1 MVGDR
6 LSGVHMA
13 IIFLAA
19 CQLLHD
25 VSFAQAGSSQNS
37 DSVDGTDSCGSCTL
51 DYSPVC
57 GKDNST
63 YSNKCYAEC
72 QLGQGA
78 WRPGR
83 CLHDELNPVAGCIGV
98 ARCDANPCEWPC
110 LNPLPDDAICF
121 LNACNGIEYQGQQ
134 LVPCAPLWVDPTTKK
149 VIRCNTTVKAPCRCT
164 KEYNPVCG
172 SDGVTYANNCTAACQ
187 LGQDGEWTAGACQ
200 EPCVCNKLYSPV
212 CGSNGQTYSND
223 CLAACDLGAD
233 GNWTVGKCGEP
244 CTCAPEKSPV
254 CGSNG
259 KTYENKCLAGCE
271 LGVRGAWTEGTCEAL
286 NPFTGCPDNEM
297 VQCFA
302 DPCSVSSCPADPG
315 ARCLASY
322 CSEGTFQGEPVGPCE
337 AVYVDLRG
345 NRVNCSVQSP
355 DEDGCICTMNYDP
368 VCGADGK
375 TYGNACEA
383 SCSKQEVAYQ
393 GECAS
398 LPSCPDNEM
407 VQCFADPCS
416 VSSCPADPGA
426 RCLASYCSEG
436 TFQGEPVGPCEAVYV
451 DLRGNRVN
459 CSVQSPDEDGCICTM
474 NYDPVCGADGKTYG
488 NACEA
493 SCSKQEVAYQGEC
506 ASLPSCAP
514 GSPRFMCTRQSP
526 CNEATCPG
534 VPGAKCITMPCDSV
548 YRGIKL
554 PPCSAIWYD
563 PTTGDLLNSTECFNC
578 PSTYQPV
585 CGRFNRT
592 YETFPNRCA
601 ASRLGVTDIKK
612 DGKCQR
618 CNGLECTIGKMKDW
632 CILGGPNETQCWS
645 KKYQCQPIVGGP
657 ADAYLGRCLP
667 FPNTTSTSSGRRF
680 RRHMLASQ
688 EEV

>member
-398 LPSCPDNEM
+398 LPSC
-407 VQCFADPCS
+407 
-416 VSSCPADPGA
+416 
-426 RCLASYCSEG
+426 
-436 TFQGEPVGPCEAVYV
+436 
-451 DLRGNRVN
+451 
-459 CSVQSPDEDGCICTM
+459 
-474 NYDPVCGADGKTYG
+474 
-488 NACEA
+488 
-493 SCSKQEVAYQGEC
+493 
-506 ASLPSCAP
+506 AP

-618 CNGLECTIGKMKDW
+618 CNGLECTTGRMKDW
-632 CILGGPNETQCWS
+632 CILGEPNETQCWS

-680 RRHMLASQ
+680 HRHLLASQ

>member
-1 MVGDR
+1 
-6 LSGVHMA
+6 
-13 IIFLAA
+13 
-19 CQLLHD
+19 
-25 VSFAQAGSSQNS
+25 
-37 DSVDGTDSCGSCTL
+37 
-51 DYSPVC
+51 
-57 GKDNST
+57 
-63 YSNKCYAEC
+63 
-72 QLGQGA
+72 
-78 WRPGR
+78 
-83 CLHDELNPVAGCIGV
+83 
-98 ARCDANPCEWPC
+98 
-110 LNPLPDDAICF
+110 
-121 LNACNGIEYQGQQ
+121 
-134 LVPCAPLWVDPTTKK
+134 
-149 VIRCNTTVKAPCRCT
+149 
-164 KEYNPVCG
+164 
-172 SDGVTYANNCTAACQ
+172 
-187 LGQDGEWTAGACQ
+187 
-200 EPCVCNKLYSPV
+200 
-212 CGSNGQTYSND
+212 
-223 CLAACDLGAD
+223 
-233 GNWTVGKCGEP
+233 
-244 CTCAPEKSPV
+244 
-254 CGSNG
+254 
-259 KTYENKCLAGCE
+259 
-271 LGVRGAWTEGTCEAL
+271 
-286 NPFTGCPDNEM
+286 M

-355 DEDGCICTMNYDP
+355 DEDGC
-368 VCGADGK
+368 
-375 TYGNACEA
+375 ACP
-383 SCSKQEVAYQ
+383 
-393 GECAS
+393 
-398 LPSCPDNEM
+398 L
-407 VQCFADPCS
+407 
-416 VSSCPADPGA
+416 
-426 RCLASYCSEG
+426 
-436 TFQGEPVGPCEAVYV
+436 
-451 DLRGNRVN
+451 
-459 CSVQSPDEDGCICTM
+459 